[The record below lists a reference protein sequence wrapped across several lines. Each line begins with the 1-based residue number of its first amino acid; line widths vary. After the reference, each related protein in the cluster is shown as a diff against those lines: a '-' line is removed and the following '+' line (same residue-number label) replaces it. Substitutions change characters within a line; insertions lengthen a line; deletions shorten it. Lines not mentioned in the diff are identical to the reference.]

1 MSTSAYQRL
10 SQGDGTRVQEIGDG
24 ATVTGYRL
32 SSLKSALFWILSFLF
47 CGLPYLVIRW
57 LVNWRIK
64 LTCVPSEL
72 AAADVVVITEE
83 GGDATLC
90 DVKVE
95 PINFLPD
102 QFATSRNGVQRQTS
116 QTRLRDSENGDSV
129 FKYFEFQHE
138 KYIWDDK
145 KDAFRRIEG
154 LIDIN
159 CQQIAEDF
167 RGICD
172 NRRKQLRQIFGA
184 NEIYVEVKSYAN
196 LLVNEVLNPFYIF
209 QVFSI
214 ILWSADEY
222 YYYGACVVFISAGS
236 IITTL
241 YKTRQQSLTLQ
252 QMAMGSGDLM
262 VSIRKPNDE
271 EVEVNCRDLVP
282 GDILLIPP
290 EGIIMPCDV
299 VLTHGNCI
307 VNESMLT
314 GESIPVNKSA
324 MVPSE
329 EPFNCDSHKKHVVFC
344 GTEVI
349 QPRFYAGNKVSS
361 VVIRTGYATQKGQLI
376 RSILHPKDV
385 AFKFY
390 SDALKFVALLFCV
403 ATIGMVYCIWL
414 YVLRGSSW
422 VIVLVRVL
430 DIVTIVVPPALPAAM
445 TVGTLNA
452 QGRLKK
458 KDIFCV
464 SPARI
469 NFCGKLNVVCFDKT
483 GTLTEEGL
491 NLLCVVGVNEEEPED
506 ATEFVEPVSDPK
518 QLPISSQLLRGMA
531 TCHSLTYVKGNIV
544 GDPLDLKM
552 FAATG
557 WNLEEPNTGAE
568 TSRFDVLT
576 PSLVTKD
583 DVQLGIIRE
592 FDFTPQ
598 LQRMAVVTNS
608 INPKE
613 MIAYCKGA
621 PEKIRPLCKSV
632 PENYD
637 KVLDSFTMK
646 GFRVLALGYKRVER
660 MSWHKLQKVKR
671 DLIESELT
679 FVGFLIM
686 QNSLKPATIPVI
698 KELTSAKIRCVM
710 VTGDNMLTALSVA
723 RECCMIPS
731 QDNVII
737 VEAFE
742 DGTVEYKLAAQH
754 YEATE
759 EEDNG
764 IGQPDSPTVSNNN
777 GGILRTSG
785 DGDDEEVPLV
795 QYQPDP
801 VTRRLSKRFSIDSN
815 AEDTVIDM
823 EKLVLVTDVRADI
836 LDGSNYHFAMTGKTW
851 VCLRDNCSK
860 SEMQRVIAKGT
871 IFARMSPDCKQQLV
885 ESLQEMDYIV
895 AMCGDGAN
903 DCCAL
908 TQAHVG
914 ISLSEAEASIAAPFT
929 SKIAD
934 ISCVPK
940 VILEGRCALVT
951 SFSIFK
957 YMALYSMVQFVSVLI
972 LYTHLTNLAD
982 LQFLWIDL
990 VITCTVTIVMGRIQP
1005 VKRLVSQRPMASLVS
1020 FSNVFSI
1027 FSQILICVSIQFAAM
1042 FMLKQQSWFTPVKIA
1057 SGDDLQTLCWEAT
1070 TIFSVSSFQYLIIA
1084 VVYSKGPPFRKSFY
1098 TNVEFLMSCI
1108 VLTASTTL
1116 LLVYPI
1122 GFLGDWFDLMPTTL
1136 ETQPFRFTLLM
1147 FPAINLI
1154 VSIIFEN
1161 VISTS
1166 KLVKRIGKLV
1176 CRPGPKNQY
1185 KLLLQE
1191 IENDKYWPPV
1201 KT

>member
-1 MSTSAYQRL
+1 MSAYTRL
-10 SQGDGTRVQEIGDG
+10 SQGDGSYTQEIGDG
-24 ATVTGYRL
+24 ATVKGYRTNG
-32 SSLKSALFWILSFLF
+32 LKLTCFWIISTLF
-47 CGLPYLVIRW
+47 CGIPYLVARW
-57 LVNWRIK
+57 LVEWRLK
-64 LTCVPSEL
+64 LTCVPSDL
-72 AAADVVVITEE
+72 RSSDIVVITEE
-83 GGDATLC
+83 GGDATVC

-95 PINFLPD
+95 SISFLPD
-102 QFATSRNGVQRQTS
+102 EFATSRNGVQRQNS
-116 QTRLRDSENGDSV
+116 RTRLCDAENGDSV
-129 FKYFEFQHE
+129 IKYFEFQHE

-145 KDAFRRIEG
+145 KDAFRKIEG
-154 LIDIN
+154 LVDIN
-159 CQQIAEDF
+159 CQQIVDEF
-167 RGICD
+167 RGLGAH
-172 NRRKQLRQIFGA
+172 RRTQLRQIYGF
-184 NEIYVEVKSYAN
+184 NEIYVEVKGYLK
-196 LLVNEVLNPFYIF
+196 LLVDEVLNPFYIF

-236 IITTL
+236 IVITL
-241 YKTRQQSLTLQ
+241 YKTREQAQTLQ
-252 QMAMGSGDLM
+252 EMAMKGTDLL
-262 VSIRKPNDE
+262 VCIRNPNNE
-271 EVEVNCRDLVP
+271 EEEINCRDLVP

-290 EGIIMPCDV
+290 EGLTMPCDV
-299 VLTHGNCI
+299 VLTQGNCI

-324 MVPSE
+324 LVSSE
-329 EPFNCDSHKKHVVFC
+329 ELFNCDIHKKHVVFC

-361 VVIRTGYATQKGQLI
+361 VVVRTGFATQKGQLI

-390 SDALKFVALLFCV
+390 SDALKFVFLLFCMAAV
-403 ATIGMVYCIWL
+403 GMVYCIWL
-414 YVLRGSSW
+414 YVDRGATW
-422 VIVLVRVL
+422 YIVLVRVL

-452 QGRLKK
+452 QSRLKK
-458 KDIFCV
+458 KKIYCV
-464 SPARI
+464 SPTRI

-491 NLLCVVGVNEEEPED
+491 NLLCVVGVNEVEEED
-506 ATEFVEPVSDPK
+506 EREFLEPVYNPE
-518 QLPISSQLLRGMA
+518 QLPIASQLLRGMA

-552 FAATG
+552 FAGTG

-568 TSRFDVLT
+568 TSRFDLLT
-576 PSLVTKD
+576 PSVVTSG

-592 FDFTPQ
+592 FDFTPH
-598 LQRMAVVTNS
+598 LQRMSVVTNS
-608 INPKE
+608 INRE
-613 MIAYCKGA
+613 MVAYCKGA

-632 PENYD
+632 PDNYD

-646 GFRVLALGYKRVER
+646 GFRVLALGFKRVER

-671 DLIESELT
+671 DVIESDLT

-698 KELTSAKIRCVM
+698 KDLNSAKIRCVM

-742 DGTVEYKLAAQH
+742 DGTVEYKMAATH
-754 YEATE
+754 YEAI
-759 EEDNG
+759 EEDEAPGASNTA
-764 IGQPDSPTVSNNN
+764 IINNN
-777 GGILRTSG
+777 GDLVRTPG
-785 DGDDEEVPLV
+785 DGEEEQVPLV
-795 QYQPDP
+795 EYQP
-801 VTRRLSKRFSIDSN
+801 VTATRRLSKRFSIDSN

-823 EKLVLVTDVRADI
+823 EKLIPITDVVHDV
-836 LDGSNYHFAMTGKTW
+836 LEGSNYHFAMTGKSWT
-851 VCLRDNCSK
+851 CLRENCSRT
-860 SEMQRVIAKGT
+860 ELQRILAKGA

-885 ESLQEMDYIV
+885 ESLQEIDYTV
-895 AMCGDGAN
+895 GMCGDGAN
-903 DCCAL
+903 DICAL

-940 VILEGRCALVT
+940 VILEGRCALAT

-957 YMALYSMVQFVSVLI
+957 YMALYSMVQFASVLI
-972 LYTHLTNLAD
+972 LYTNLTNLAD

-1005 VKRLVSQRPMASLVS
+1005 VTTLVSKRPMASLVS

-1027 FSQILICVSIQFAAM
+1027 LSQILVCVAVQFGALM
-1042 FMLKQQSWFTPVKIA
+1042 MLKSQRWFVPVQPTT
-1057 SGDDLQTLCWEAT
+1057 GDDLETLCWEST
-1070 TIFSVSSFQYLIIA
+1070 TIFSVSSFQYLIVA
-1084 VVYSKGPPFRKSFY
+1084 VIYSKGPPFRKSFY
-1098 TNVEFLMSCI
+1098 TNVEFLLSCI
-1108 VLTASTTL
+1108 VLTGCTAF

-1122 GFLGDWFDLMPTTL
+1122 GFVGRWFDLEMPTL
-1136 ETQPFRFTLLM
+1136 ETQSFRFILIM
-1147 FPAINLI
+1147 FPAINL
-1154 VSIIFEN
+1154 VASFIFEN
-1161 VISTS
+1161 FVSGS
-1166 KLVKRIGKLV
+1166 KIVKRLGKLIWKQE
-1176 CRPGPKNQY
+1176 PKSQY
-1185 KLLLQE
+1185 KLLLNE